1 MKNLIVL
8 MLFLLTAIS
17 LSSQDMVKGVVYN
30 DLNRNQV
37 RDKNEP
43 GIPRVAVSNGS
54 EVVLT
59 NAKGEYQ
66 LPISL
71 DDIVF
76 VIKPSGYITPVSEKN
91 LPLFY
96 YIHKPLGSPTLE
108 YPGVEPTGN
117 LPKSVD
123 FALFEVEEAEK
134 YDVLLF
140 GDPQPTN
147 RAQLSF
153 FDKRVA
159 SELYNV
165 KGPSFGITMGDIV
178 GNRLSLF
185 EPYVDVIQKVGIPWY
200 NVIGNHDMNF
210 DIAADSLSDETF
222 ERVFGPST
230 YSFNAG
236 KTHFIILKNIIRPDP
251 RNSDPK
257 SYWGGFSEK
266 QFAFIENNLKH
277 VPKDHLIVL
286 AFHIPIWEDYVD
298 RDIFRDKDRE
308 RLFALLEGFPHTLSI
323 SAHSHIQHNVLLTE
337 KDGWYHENPHH
348 HFNIGTTSGAWYLGE
363 LDSQGVPFSVMSD
376 GTPQGYATLQ
386 IDGNQYNITY
396 KASGY
401 DADKQMNIHHPKV
414 VGRSV
419 RPLSPIYVNF
429 YMGSEQDE
437 VMFRVN
443 DDEWTRMNY
452 TIEFDPSYL
461 QLLHKWDTTKEV
473 IPGRRPREARF
484 CRHLWKAVLPADLE
498 VGEHTIEVRVKDMF
512 GNLHF
517 GKSSYR
523 VDVAK

>member
-185 EPYVDVIQKVGIPWY
+185 EPYVDVIQKIGIPWY

-210 DIAADSLSDETF
+210 DIAAD
-222 ERVFGPST
+222 
-230 YSFNAG
+230 
-236 KTHFIILKNIIRPDP
+236 
-251 RNSDPK
+251 
-257 SYWGGFSEK
+257 
-266 QFAFIENNLKH
+266 
-277 VPKDHLIVL
+277 
-286 AFHIPIWEDYVD
+286 
-298 RDIFRDKDRE
+298 
-308 RLFALLEGFPHTLSI
+308 
-323 SAHSHIQHNVLLTE
+323 
-337 KDGWYHENPHH
+337 
-348 HFNIGTTSGAWYLGE
+348 
-363 LDSQGVPFSVMSD
+363 
-376 GTPQGYATLQ
+376 
-386 IDGNQYNITY
+386 
-396 KASGY
+396 
-401 DADKQMNIHHPKV
+401 
-414 VGRSV
+414 
-419 RPLSPIYVNF
+419 
-429 YMGSEQDE
+429 
-437 VMFRVN
+437 
-443 DDEWTRMNY
+443 
-452 TIEFDPSYL
+452 
-461 QLLHKWDTTKEV
+461 
-473 IPGRRPREARF
+473 
-484 CRHLWKAVLPADLE
+484 
-498 VGEHTIEVRVKDMF
+498 
-512 GNLHF
+512 
-517 GKSSYR
+517 
-523 VDVAK
+523 